1 MIVAI
6 AFVSLAAVWGAS
18 FLFLRLA
25 VPDFGPVLSAELRV
39 GIAWIAL
46 TVISVLAPLW
56 RFVPFPAGQVSSNPR
71 VPIAWWKMALVGLTN
86 SALPFALYGFA
97 ALSLPAG
104 YLAILNALVPLWG
117 GLIAAAFLGQP
128 LRWTLFAAVGLAA
141 LGISQ
146 MVRLGPVPV
155 DMQTL
160 LAALACAA
168 ATLCYAVAGQLTRLW
183 LSGVTAVRSA
193 RTTLGYASLC
203 ILPFVGSDL
212 QTASPTP
219 IGWGAVLA
227 LGLVSS
233 ALAYLLFF
241 WLLKRLGLVRASSV
255 TFLIPAFGVVWGTVF
270 LGEPLGAPVLIGLSL
285 VVLASILVQRH

>member
-1 MIVAI
+1 MTVAL
-6 AFVSLAAVWGAS
+6 AFVTLAAVWGAS

-25 VPDFGPVLSAELRV
+25 VPDFGPILSAELRV
-39 GIAWIAL
+39 GIAWLAL
-46 TVISVLAPLW
+46 TVFSGMAALR
-56 RFVPFPAGQVSSNPR
+56 RFGPFTAAESFPKTR
-71 VPIAWWKMALVGLTN
+71 LPIAWWKMALVGLTN

-97 ALSLPAG
+97 ALTLPAG

-155 DMQTL
+155 DAQTL
-160 LAALACAA
+160 FAALACAA

-183 LSGVTAVRSA
+183 LSGITAVRSA
-193 RTTLGYASLC
+193 RTTLGFASLC
-203 ILPFVGSDL
+203 ILPFIATDL
-212 QTASPTP
+212 QQASPTAV
-219 IGWGAVLA
+219 GWTAVLA

-241 WLLKRLGLVRASSV
+241 WLLKQLGPVRASSV
-255 TFLIPAFGVVWGTVF
+255 TFLIPAFGVVWGALF
-270 LGEPLGAPVLIGLSL
+270 LGEPIGAPVLIGLGL
-285 VVLASILVQRH
+285 VVLASVLVQRH